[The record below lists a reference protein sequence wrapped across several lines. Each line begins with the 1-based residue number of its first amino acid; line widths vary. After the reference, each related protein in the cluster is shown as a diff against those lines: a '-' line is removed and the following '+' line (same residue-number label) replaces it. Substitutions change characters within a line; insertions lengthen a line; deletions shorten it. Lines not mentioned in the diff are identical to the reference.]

1 MITITITIT
10 IKGKNKDNVKITSV
24 LKKWVHIIESESES
38 LSGIHNG
45 FDFVPALGIANN
57 IIKM

>member
-1 MITITITIT
+1 M
-10 IKGKNKDNVKITSV
+10 GSYNCPS
-24 LKKWVHIIESESES
+24 SESES

-57 IIKM
+57 INKHVVNDE

>member
-1 MITITITIT
+1 MRSP
-10 IKGKNKDNVKITSV
+10 KGCKNNNDNDNNNDKRSEEVGSYNCAS
-24 LKKWVHIIESESES
+24 SESES